1 MKKLLIPLLF
11 ISSANAIEVSYGMG
25 EHTFNNEKEKRQ
37 ACVIAENKAI
47 ENSLFNYGEKQ
58 FESIQ
63 ETFCVDT
70 KDNAYCNYIKDII
83 FTSSGKVTS
92 IIDRVKRSDKDT
104 CYVEVKTEI
113 EPYRQLNASVKSKR
127 MYMVG
132 DKFSA
137 DIKVGEP
144 LYMYIFNM
152 HKKGVDMLYPNE
164 YNNEALVDDRFE
176 LPSNITASLDKKDN
190 LSNETLLFLFTKR
203 RQDIDYRDVSK
214 NTFKELV
221 NSIPV
226 QERKIVQ
233 HNFIIKRSEK

>member
-1 MKKLLIPLLF
+1 
-11 ISSANAIEVSYGMG
+11 
-25 EHTFNNEKEKRQ
+25 
-37 ACVIAENKAI
+37 
-47 ENSLFNYGEKQ
+47 
-58 FESIQ
+58 
-63 ETFCVDT
+63 
-70 KDNAYCNYIKDII
+70 
-83 FTSSGKVTS
+83 
-92 IIDRVKRSDKDT
+92 
-104 CYVEVKTEI
+104 
-113 EPYRQLNASVKSKR
+113 
-127 MYMVG
+127 MVG